1 MKKTHLFVLAFYLLG
16 STTYAQK
23 SISLEKANEVGVN
36 LSSIASSIQN
46 IPLEFTE
53 DCILSSDLSVCATSD
68 FIFIADIRTGTF
80 YRFDRAGKFLN
91 RIGKSGQGPG
101 EYSQALCF
109 SVDDT
114 RKQIY
119 LIDSFVKKVLV
130 YSYEGDYLRTI
141 PLEVPTYMF
150 VKNRDLFYYYDINYL
165 RSKYE
170 LYQADSNGKI
180 VKRAQ
185 TEDKIEAKFSLQM
198 PFFYQF
204 DGNLYYKNTASEII
218 WQIDNSL
225 NKKPVYI
232 IDLGKYAKK
241 EDAREFEIQG
251 NKARAVNKGN
261 YRTVS
266 DLFETDKYIFISY
279 SQADKDCMAI
289 YDKRKSNVCI
299 PVCDEEYGLMDD
311 LSDGPVVLY
320 HSNVAAHCTST
331 VPNELVSILQCGDL
345 DFNRYTQGHFAD
357 IIADLDE
364 ESNPIVRIISLK

>member
-1 MKKTHLFVLAFYLLG
+1 M
-16 STTYAQK
+16 
-23 SISLEKANEVGVN
+23 
-36 LSSIASSIQN
+36 
-46 IPLEFTE
+46 
-53 DCILSSDLSVCATSD
+53 
-68 FIFIADIRTGTF
+68 
-80 YRFDRAGKFLN
+80 N

-109 SVDDT
+109 SVDDM
-114 RKQIY
+114 RKQVY

-218 WQIDNSL
+218 WQIDN
-225 NKKPVYI
+225 
-232 IDLGKYAKK
+232 
-241 EDAREFEIQG
+241 
-251 NKARAVNKGN
+251 
-261 YRTVS
+261 
-266 DLFETDKYIFISY
+266 
-279 SQADKDCMAI
+279 
-289 YDKRKSNVCI
+289 
-299 PVCDEEYGLMDD
+299 
-311 LSDGPVVLY
+311 
-320 HSNVAAHCTST
+320 
-331 VPNELVSILQCGDL
+331 
-345 DFNRYTQGHFAD
+345 
-357 IIADLDE
+357 
-364 ESNPIVRIISLK
+364 

>member
-1 MKKTHLFVLAFYLLG
+1 
-16 STTYAQK
+16 
-23 SISLEKANEVGVN
+23 
-36 LSSIASSIQN
+36 
-46 IPLEFTE
+46 
-53 DCILSSDLSVCATSD
+53 
-68 FIFIADIRTGTF
+68 
-80 YRFDRAGKFLN
+80 
-91 RIGKSGQGPG
+91 
-101 EYSQALCF
+101 
-109 SVDDT
+109 
-114 RKQIY
+114 
-119 LIDSFVKKVLV
+119 
-130 YSYEGDYLRTI
+130 
-141 PLEVPTYMF
+141 MF

-180 VKRAQ
+180 VKRTQ
-185 TEDKIEAKFSLQM
+185 TEDRIEAKFSLQM

-251 NKARAVNKGN
+251 NKARTVNKGN

>member
-1 MKKTHLFVLAFYLLG
+1 
-16 STTYAQK
+16 
-23 SISLEKANEVGVN
+23 
-36 LSSIASSIQN
+36 
-46 IPLEFTE
+46 
-53 DCILSSDLSVCATSD
+53 
-68 FIFIADIRTGTF
+68 
-80 YRFDRAGKFLN
+80 
-91 RIGKSGQGPG
+91 
-101 EYSQALCF
+101 
-109 SVDDT
+109 
-114 RKQIY
+114 
-119 LIDSFVKKVLV
+119 
-130 YSYEGDYLRTI
+130 
-141 PLEVPTYMF
+141 MF

-180 VKRAQ
+180 MKRAQ
-185 TEDKIEAKFSLQM
+185 TEDRIEAKFSLQM

-251 NKARAVNKGN
+251 NKARTVNKGN

>member
-114 RKQIY
+114 RKQVY

-130 YSYEGDYLRTI
+130 YSYEGDYLCTI

-150 VKNRDLFYYYDINYL
+150 VKNRDLFYYYDNPL
-165 RSKYE
+165 AE
-170 LYQADSNGKI
+170 LN
-180 VKRAQ
+180 
-185 TEDKIEAKFSLQM
+185 
-198 PFFYQF
+198 
-204 DGNLYYKNTASEII
+204 
-218 WQIDNSL
+218 
-225 NKKPVYI
+225 
-232 IDLGKYAKK
+232 
-241 EDAREFEIQG
+241 
-251 NKARAVNKGN
+251 
-261 YRTVS
+261 
-266 DLFETDKYIFISY
+266 
-279 SQADKDCMAI
+279 
-289 YDKRKSNVCI
+289 
-299 PVCDEEYGLMDD
+299 
-311 LSDGPVVLY
+311 
-320 HSNVAAHCTST
+320 
-331 VPNELVSILQCGDL
+331 
-345 DFNRYTQGHFAD
+345 
-357 IIADLDE
+357 
-364 ESNPIVRIISLK
+364 